1 MCAWQQTG
9 SRGKRASL
17 RARMSEASER
27 TRICVEVMKKMACER
42 LLSSFMAVAPT
53 VRDRFPSSMIRAIS
67 AYDVTSSLA
76 LGRIQQPGGE
86 CAAWLRGAA
95 RETATHLERSS
106 T

>member
-1 MCAWQQTG
+1 M
-9 SRGKRASL
+9 
-17 RARMSEASER
+17 
-27 TRICVEVMKKMACER
+27 RIPRLFAGHAHDGVKLCVCGNRQDPVEVMKKMACDR